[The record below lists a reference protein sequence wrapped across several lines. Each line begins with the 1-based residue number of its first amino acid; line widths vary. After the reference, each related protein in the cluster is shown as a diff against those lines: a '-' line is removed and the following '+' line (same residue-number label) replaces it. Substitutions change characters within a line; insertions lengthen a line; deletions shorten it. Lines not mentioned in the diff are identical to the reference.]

1 MKEKS
6 DYSAYLIYKNALAS
20 LGFDSSQTLGRQH
33 VEDEDLEFYKL
44 LTPFKID
51 IYKIKACKDI
61 RALDKRTQVY
71 PLAKNPLIRN
81 RLSHTI
87 EVEAKATVIAEIL
100 GLNVALTSAIAW
112 AHDFGHAPFG
122 HLFERI
128 MSEVVGISFRHEIFG
143 PILLQKIERQ
153 GRGANLSFEVLQ
165 GISKH
170 SRGGGKLITEKKL
183 PLEYAVVMY
192 ADKIAYLASDVN
204 DSLRVGYIRENKLP
218 ASLNALGINQ
228 RSQDNSCLFALIK
241 ESAEKGTISF
251 SDSIEAEA
259 FEDARQ
265 WMYNNVYQKLD
276 KDPERIGNEGYL
288 LDAYAF
294 MRNYFNL
301 NEIDAVVAMA
311 VMTDGE
317 VLELSKL
324 RKNGTIDSVK
334 VLKQLGF
341 MEFLPY
347 CRGVGFTEKDL
358 HQAWSWTK
366 ARE

>member
-1 MKEKS
+1 MKENS
-6 DYSAYLIYKNALAS
+6 DYSDYKNALAS
-20 LGFDSSQTLGRQH
+20 LAFDSSQTLGRQRT
-33 VEDEDLEFYKL
+33 EDEDLEFYKL
-44 LTPFKID
+44 LDTFKID
-51 IYKIKACKDI
+51 IYKIKSCKII
-61 RALDKRTQVY
+61 RTSDKKTQVW

-81 RLSHTI
+81 RLSHTM
-87 EVEAKATVIAEIL
+87 EVESKATMMAEIL

-112 AHDFGHAPFG
+112 AHDLGHAPFG
-122 HLFERI
+122 HLFERT
-128 MSEVVGISFRHEIFG
+128 MSDVVGIPFRHEIFG

-153 GRGANLSFEVLQ
+153 GRGVNLSFEVLQ

-170 SRGGGKLITEKKL
+170 SRGGGRLITEKKL

-204 DSLRVGYIRENKLP
+204 DALRVGYIKESKLP
-218 ASLNALGINQ
+218 ESLNSLGINQ
-228 RSQDNSCLFALIK
+228 RSQDNSCIFALIK

-251 SDSIEAEA
+251 SDSLVAEA

-265 WMYNNVYQKLD
+265 WMYTNVYHKLD
-276 KDPERIGNEGYL
+276 KDPERIGNEGHLYQ
-288 LDAYAF
+288 AYSF
-294 MRNYFNL
+294 LRNYFDL
-301 NEIDAVVAMA
+301 DEVDTVVVMA
-311 VMTDGE
+311 TMTDRE

-324 RKNGTIDSVK
+324 KKGGVIDSIK
-334 VLKQLGF
+334 ILKQLGF

-358 HQAWSWTK
+358 HQAWSWAR